1 MIVLHINSYYPSS
14 DLYRQMLLHFEPES
28 GCSHVV
34 YVPIAADRDAT
45 VRSVAPAD
53 VSVVY
58 SADYHHLDRWHYH
71 GKRLK
76 IVRSLERQIDLLKVS
91 AIHAH
96 HLFTAGGVAYELK
109 RRYGVPY
116 VVAVRN
122 TDINW
127 FFRYALH
134 LRSMGLTIL
143 QEASRV
149 VFISPSG
156 LEGLRNYVPCSQ
168 WPSVV
173 AKSVIIPNGV
183 DDYWLDNSHQ
193 QQSHLVKDRIKI
205 LYVGQMTRNKN
216 VETVISV
223 SNELER
229 RGYPTEAY
237 IVGDGP
243 DTKRIR
249 RMAQRSRAPVR
260 MVGRVDSKTEL
271 IRLYR
276 SSNVFVMPSFTE
288 TFGLA
293 YIEAMSQGLPVIC
306 SRGQGIDGF
315 FEDGNIGYACDSRNY
330 KQMASRIIDIVERL
344 SEMSRRCTSAAQ
356 RFSWSKIVKEYAALY
371 EAVENDA

>member
-1 MIVLHINSYYPSS
+1 
-14 DLYRQMLLHFEPES
+14 
-28 GCSHVV
+28 
-34 YVPIAADRDAT
+34 
-45 VRSVAPAD
+45 
-53 VSVVY
+53 
-58 SADYHHLDRWHYH
+58 
-71 GKRLK
+71 
-76 IVRSLERQIDLLKVS
+76 
-91 AIHAH
+91 
-96 HLFTAGGVAYELK
+96 
-109 RRYGVPY
+109 
-116 VVAVRN
+116 
-122 TDINW
+122 
-127 FFRYALH
+127 
-134 LRSMGLTIL
+134 MGLAIL

-156 LEGLRNYVPCSQ
+156 LKGLRNHVPCSR

-193 QQSHLVKDRIKI
+193 QESDLVKDRIKI

-330 KQMASRIIDIVERL
+330 KQMASRIIDIVESL